1 MHIGSWTHDEFM
13 EAAKKFH
20 GYPAPGLIIGGYMVT
35 MARNALPEGILFD
48 ALSETGQCLPDAVQ
62 MLTPCT
68 VGNGWLR
75 IVNFGI
81 YAVSLFNKHTGEG
94 FRVSLDVTK
103 LGPWPE
109 IRAWFLKEKTKA
121 EQDTDALQA
130 QIRDAGM
137 QMLTISP
144 IVIRPER
151 MQHKGKGRV
160 MACPLC
166 GDWYPASFGGIC
178 RSCQGESPYA
188 AGPGLFFSSASS
200 GAFATL
206 GGAPASPQLTAVAV
220 EDAVGKHALH
230 DMTRIIPQQEKGAA
244 FIAGQEFTAGD
255 VCRLQQMGRNRVYV
269 LEDAVNG
276 ECCDEWV
283 HENTAAAAFA
293 ATMPGTSIAVEGE
306 TREGKV
312 NFKATAS
319 GLLHIDIDRLERFNL
334 VPHVMCATR
343 HHMSVINEGAR
354 VAGTRAIPLYLPRAD
369 FAKAMAILDDGPL
382 VSILPMRKAKVGI
395 LVTGTEVFQGLV
407 QDKFVPIITQKAQNL
422 QCDVVASRIA
432 PDDAAHIRRCVDE
445 LLAAGADLLV
455 TTAGLSVDPDDVTRQ
470 ALVDAGLTDVLYGMP
485 VLPGTMTLVGRIGA
499 VQVLGVPACALYYK
513 TTGIDLILPRL
524 LANVPITRLD
534 LARLGNGGLCMECKS
549 CVFPKCP
556 FGR

>member
-1 MHIGSWTHDEFM
+1 MRIGSWTHDEFM
-13 EAAKKFH
+13 DAAKKFH

-48 ALSETGQCLPDAVQ
+48 ALSETAQCLPDAVQ

-81 YAVSLFNKHTGEG
+81 YAVSLFDKRTGEG
-94 FRVSLDVTK
+94 FRVHLDVNK

-121 EQDTDALQA
+121 EQDTNALQD
-130 QIRDAGM
+130 QIRAAGM
-137 QMLTISP
+137 QMLSISP
-144 IVIRPER
+144 IVVRPER
-151 MQHKGKGRV
+151 IQHKGKGRV

-166 GDWYPASFGGIC
+166 GDWYPMAFGGIC

-188 AGPGLFFSSASS
+188 TGPGL
-200 GAFATL
+200 AFA
-206 GGAPASPQLTAVAV
+206 ASLPNADGVGRAKSVGPKLTAVAV
-220 EDAVGKHALH
+220 EDVVGKHALH
-230 DMTRIIPQQEKGAA
+230 DMTRIIPGQEKGPA
-244 FIAGQEFTAGD
+244 FVSGQEFTTGD
-255 VCRLQQMGRNRVYV
+255 VCRLQHMGRNSVYV
-269 LEDAVNG
+269 LEDAAHG
-276 ECCDEWV
+276 ECCEDWV

-293 ATMPGTSIAVEGE
+293 AAMPGEHVRVEGE
-306 TREGKV
+306 AREGKV
-312 NFKATAS
+312 NFCATSS

-334 VPHVMCATR
+334 VPQVMCATR
-343 HHMSVINEGAR
+343 HHMSVINEGTR
-354 VAGTRAIPLYLPRAD
+354 VAGSRAIPLYLPRVD

-382 VSILPMRKAKVGI
+382 LSVLPMRKGKVGI
-395 LVTGTEVFQGLV
+395 LVTGTEVFKGLI
-407 QDKFVPIITQKAQNL
+407 QDKFVPIITQKAHSL
-422 QCDVVASRIA
+422 HCEVVGSRIA
-432 PDDAAHIRRCVDE
+432 PDDAGHIRRCVDE
-445 LLAAGADLLV
+445 LLAAGADLII

-470 ALVDAGLTDVLYGMP
+470 GLVDAGLTDALYGMP

-513 TTGIDLILPRL
+513 TTGIDLLLPRL
-524 LANVPITRLD
+524 LANVPIRRLD
-534 LARLGNGGLCMECKS
+534 LARFGNGGLCMECKS